1 MGDKKCIL
9 NAMIVAVVLNLL
21 IPRLFARFATDE
33 EINHPD
39 GVGNLSYKG
48 QFMHMMVDHTEDT
61 LLTSVFIAGIVGLSV
76 YLGYVIDP
84 IKMLK

>member
-1 MGDKKCIL
+1 MKR
-9 NAMIVAVVLNLL
+9 N
-21 IPRLFARFATDE
+21 
-33 EINHPD
+33 
-39 GVGNLSYKG
+39 VGNLSYKG